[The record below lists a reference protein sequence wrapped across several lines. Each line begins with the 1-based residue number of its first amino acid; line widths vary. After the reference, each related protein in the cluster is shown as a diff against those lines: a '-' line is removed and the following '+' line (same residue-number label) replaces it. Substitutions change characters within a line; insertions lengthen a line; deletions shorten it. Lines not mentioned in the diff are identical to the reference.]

1 VLRLCNPCFL
11 IVTLLLPYE
20 RRVKIRNILEK
31 IRFKKSELRKEVWRQ
46 LDKPK
51 TASEIAKDLKKHR
64 SAISR
69 VLLDM
74 EKVGFVKCL
83 NEEDKSFRCYVKK

>member
-1 VLRLCNPCFL
+1 MENKELKLLIFL
-11 IVTLLLPYE
+11 
-20 RRVKIRNILEK
+20 
-31 IRFKKSELRKEVWRQ
+31 KKGELRQEVWNK

-51 TASEIAKDLKKHR
+51 TATDIAKELKKHR

-74 EKVGFVKCL
+74 ENAGLVKCV
-83 NEEDKSFRCYVKK
+83 NPEDKSFRHYVKK

>member
-1 VLRLCNPCFL
+1 VVNKDLKLSIFL
-11 IVTLLLPYE
+11 
-20 RRVKIRNILEK
+20 
-31 IRFKKSELRKEVWRQ
+31 KKSELRKEVWNN

-51 TASEIAKDLKKHR
+51 TATDLAKELKKHR

-74 EKVGFVKCL
+74 EKEDFVKCV
-83 NEEDKSFRCYVKK
+83 NPEDDKFRHYVKR

>member
-1 VLRLCNPCFL
+1 MENKELKLSIFL
-11 IVTLLLPYE
+11 
-20 RRVKIRNILEK
+20 
-31 IRFKKSELRKEVWRQ
+31 KKGELRGEVWDK

-51 TASEIAKDLKKHR
+51 TATDIAKELKKHR

-74 EKVGFVKCL
+74 ERAGFVKCV
-83 NEEDKSFRCYVKK
+83 NPEDKSFRHYVKR

>member
-1 VLRLCNPCFL
+1 MNKELKLEIFL
-11 IVTLLLPYE
+11 K
-20 RRVKIRNILEK
+20 RSK
-31 IRFKKSELRKEVWRQ
+31 LRKEVWEK

-51 TASEIAKDLKKHR
+51 TATEISRELRKHR

-74 EKVGFVKCL
+74 EKENFVKCI
-83 NEEDKSFRCYVKK
+83 NSEDKNFRHYIKK

>member
-1 VLRLCNPCFL
+1 MRDRKLELSIFL
-11 IVTLLLPYE
+11 
-20 RRVKIRNILEK
+20 
-31 IRFKKSELRKEVWRQ
+31 KKSKLRAEVWDN

-51 TASEIAKDLKKHR
+51 TATEIAKDLRKHR

-74 EKVGFVKCL
+74 ERVGFVKCVNSL
-83 NEEDKSFRCYVKK
+83 DKSFRHYVKR

>member
-1 VLRLCNPCFL
+1 MKNKEIKLLIFLKKGGLRRG
-11 IVTLLLPYE
+11 VW
-20 RRVKIRNILEK
+20 EK
-31 IRFKKSELRKEVWRQ
+31 

-51 TASEIAKDLKKHR
+51 TATDIAKELKKHR

-74 EKVGFVKCL
+74 EKEGIVRCV
-83 NEEDKSFRCYVKK
+83 NPEDKNFRHYVKFQPLI